1 MPALRISHMRKE
13 LLQCEEQR
21 TYFLGKPRSG
31 IIIRLDPRP
40 PPNYR
45 SPMFQTFDDL
55 SDPSCGA
62 PRAALLRAELK
73 RRGLDGFLIPRADAH
88 QGEYVPPH
96 DCRLQWLTGFTG
108 SAGTAAVL
116 LDEAAIFVDGRY
128 TIQVREQVDTDVFPA
143 QHLVSEPV
151 TDWLADRL
159 KPGQKLGIDAM
170 LHTVREVRRLEAVCE
185 EAGAELVALEDN
197 PVDAVWQDRPEPPL
211 GQVALY
217 PDALAGKA
225 SSDKIAGI
233 QAGLADKKA
242 DACVLTQPDSIA
254 WLFNIRGS
262 DVSHTPLPLSFA
274 TVPAEGKPS
283 LYIDGRKLSNSVRD
297 VLSELADLGEPGDF
311 RGGLEALGKA
321 GAKVLIDPALAGV
334 GIADAITEAGGTLIE
349 AQDPVLLP
357 KAVKNAVE
365 LKGAREAHLRDA
377 AAYVNF
383 LCWFDEEAPKGG
395 LDEIGAAV
403 RLEEFRQATGVLKDI
418 SFDTIS
424 GAGPNGAICHYR
436 VSGKSNL
443 SIPLGKPF
451 LIDSGAQYE
460 DGTTDITRTL
470 AVGEMSAEMKRH
482 YTLVLKGHIAISTA
496 RFPEGTTGAQ
506 LDTLARIDLWKAGL
520 DFDHGTGHGVGAYL
534 SVHEGP
540 QRIAKTGT
548 VPLKPGMILSNE
560 PGYYPAGEYGIRL
573 ENLEV
578 VTEARDIP
586 GGERPMLGFET
597 ITLVP
602 FDLRLVEAGLLT
614 RAERDWLNRYHERV
628 RSEVGPLVGAK
639 ERIWLEKATGA
650 I

>member
-1 MPALRISHMRKE
+1 
-13 LLQCEEQR
+13 
-21 TYFLGKPRSG
+21 
-31 IIIRLDPRP
+31 
-40 PPNYR
+40 
-45 SPMFQTFDDL
+45 MFQTFDDL

-62 PRAALLRAELK
+62 PHLALLRTELSS
-73 RRGLDGFLIPRADAH
+73 RGLDGFLIPRADAH

-108 SAGTAAVL
+108 SAGMAAVL
-116 LDEAAIFVDGRY
+116 GEDAAIFVDGRY
-128 TIQVREQVDTDVFPA
+128 TIQVREQVDMEVFPA
-143 QHLVSEPV
+143 QHLINEPV
-151 TDWLADRL
+151 TDWLTKRL

-170 LHTVREVRRLEAVCE
+170 LHTVREVRRLKTICE
-185 EAGAELVALEDN
+185 DAGAELVTLDDN
-197 PVDAVWQDRPEPPL
+197 PLDAVWVGRPDAPV

-217 PDALAGKA
+217 PIELAGRTATDKLAQIQLALAE
-225 SSDKIAGI
+225 
-233 QAGLADKKA
+233 KKA

-262 DVSHTPLPLSFA
+262 DVTHTPLPLSFA
-274 TVPAEGKPS
+274 TVPARGKPS

-297 VLSELADLGEPGDF
+297 SLSELTDISQPGDF
-311 RGGLEALGKA
+311 RSGLAALGA
-321 GAKVLIDPALAGV
+321 SGASVLIDPALAGI
-334 GIADAITEAGGTLIE
+334 GIADAITDAGGTLVE

-357 KAVKNAVE
+357 KAVKNETE

-383 LCWFDEEAPKGG
+383 LCWFDEEAPKGQ
-395 LDEIGAAV
+395 LDEIGVAEK
-403 RLEEFRQATGVLKDI
+403 LEEFRRATGVLKDI

-436 VSGKSNL
+436 VSRSSNL
-443 SIPLGKPF
+443 PIPLGKPF

-470 AVGEMSAEMKRH
+470 AVGDVSDEMKKH
-482 YTLVLKGHIAISTA
+482 FTLVLKGHIAISTA
-496 RFPEGTTGAQ
+496 RFPEGTSGAQ

-534 SVHEGP
+534 GVHEGP

-573 ENLEV
+573 ENLEI
-578 VTEARDIP
+578 VTEARDVE

-602 FDLRLVEAGLLT
+602 MDRRLVDVSLLT
-614 RAERDWLNRYHERV
+614 AAERDWLNRYHARV
-628 RSEVGPLVGAK
+628 REEVGPLVGAR
-639 ERIWLEKATGA
+639 ERIWLEQATEP

>member
-1 MPALRISHMRKE
+1 MPVFDEEIDPEE
-13 LLQCEEQR
+13 LSVLIPACGQITVQR
-21 TYFLGKPRSG
+21 
-31 IIIRLDPRP
+31 
-40 PPNYR
+40 
-45 SPMFQTFDDL
+45 MFQTFDDL

-62 PRAALLRAELK
+62 PHAALLRAELA
-73 RRGLDGFLIPRADAH
+73 RRGLDGFLVPRADAH

-108 SAGTAAVL
+108 SAGMAAVL
-116 LDEAAIFVDGRY
+116 GNAAAIFVDGRY
-128 TIQVREQVDTDVFPA
+128 TIQVREQVDLDVFPA
-143 QHLVSEPV
+143 RHLINEPV
-151 TDWLADRL
+151 TDWLAEHL
-159 KPGQKLGIDAM
+159 KPGQKLAIDAM
-170 LHTVREVRRLEAVCE
+170 LHTVREVRRLQEVCRD
-185 EAGAELVALEDN
+185 AGAELVTLGDN
-197 PVDAVWQDRPEPPL
+197 PVDVVWDDRPEPPL
-211 GQVALY
+211 GDVSLY
-217 PDALAGKA
+217 PVALAGREA
-225 SSDKIAGI
+225 QDKIAEV
-233 QAGLADKKA
+233 QAALGDKKA

-262 DVSHTPLPLSFA
+262 DVNHTPLPLSFA
-274 TVPAEGKPS
+274 TVPRDGKPA

-297 VLSELADLGEPGDF
+297 TLSDLADLCEPDGFMHGLKAFGE
-311 RGGLEALGKA
+311 A
-321 GAKVLIDPALAGV
+321 GARVLIDPALAGI
-334 GIADAITEAGGTLIE
+334 GIADAITGAGGTLVE

-357 KAVKNAVE
+357 KAIKNETE
-365 LKGAREAHLRDA
+365 LKGAREAHIRDA

-383 LCWFDEEAPKGG
+383 LCWFDEVAPKGE
-395 LDEIGAAV
+395 LDEIGAAEK
-403 RLEEFRQATGVLKDI
+403 LEEFRRQTGVLKDI

-436 VSGKSNL
+436 VSRTSNL
-443 SIPLGKPF
+443 KIPVGKPF

-460 DGTTDITRTL
+460 DGTTDITRTI
-470 AVGEMSAEMKRH
+470 AVGEVSAEMKRH
-482 YTLVLKGHIAISTA
+482 YTLVLKGHIAISIA
-496 RFPEGTTGAQ
+496 KFPAGTTGAQ

-573 ENLEV
+573 ENLEI

-602 FDLRLVEAGLLT
+602 MDLRLVEPALLT
-614 RAERDWLNRYHERV
+614 GPERDWLNRYHERV
-628 RSEVGPLVGAK
+628 RAEIGPLVGAR
-639 ERIWLEKATGA
+639 ERIWLEQATKE

>member
-1 MPALRISHMRKE
+1 
-13 LLQCEEQR
+13 
-21 TYFLGKPRSG
+21 
-31 IIIRLDPRP
+31 
-40 PPNYR
+40 
-45 SPMFQTFDDL
+45 MFQTFDDL

-62 PRAALLRAELK
+62 PHAALLRAELS

-108 SAGTAAVL
+108 SAGVAAVL
-116 LDEAAIFVDGRY
+116 GEEAAIFVDGRY
-128 TIQVREQVDTDVFPA
+128 TIQVREQVDMGVFPA
-143 QHLVSEPV
+143 QHLVTEPV
-151 TDWLADRL
+151 TDWLAARL

-170 LHTVREVRRLEAVCE
+170 LHTVREVRRLREICA
-185 EAGAELVALEDN
+185 EAGAELVALGDN
-197 PVDAVWQDRPEPPL
+197 PVDSVWEHRPEPPL
-211 GQVALY
+211 GQVMLY
-217 PDALAGKA
+217 PEALAGKSA
-225 SSDKIAGI
+225 GEKIGELQKALDG
-233 QAGLADKKA
+233 KKA

-274 TVPAEGKPS
+274 TVPSSGKPS
-283 LYIDGRKLSNSVRD
+283 LYIDSRKLSNSVRD
-297 VLSELADLGEPGDF
+297 ALSELADLAEPGDF
-311 RGGLEALGKA
+311 EGGLKALGRGGAR
-321 GAKVLIDPALAGV
+321 VQIDPALAGI
-334 GIADAITEAGGTLIE
+334 GIAEAITEAGGTLIE

-383 LCWFDEEAPKGG
+383 LCWFDAEAPKGA
-395 LDEIGAAV
+395 LDEIGAAEK
-403 RLEEFRQATGVLKDI
+403 LEEFRAGTGVLKDI

-436 VSGKSNL
+436 VSRKSNL
-443 SIPLGKPF
+443 KIPVGKPF

-470 AVGEMSAEMKRH
+470 AVGEMAAEMKKH

-496 RFPEGTTGAQ
+496 KFPAGTTGAQ

-520 DFDHGTGHGVGAYL
+520 DFDHGTGHGVGAFL

-548 VPLKPGMILSNE
+548 VPLQPGMILSNE

-602 FDLRLVEAGLLT
+602 FDLRLVEPGMLT
-614 RAERDWLNRYHERV
+614 PDERAWLNRYHERV
-628 RSEVGPLVGAK
+628 RAEVGPLVGAK
-639 ERIWLEKATGA
+639 ERIWLEQATRE

>member
-1 MPALRISHMRKE
+1 
-13 LLQCEEQR
+13 
-21 TYFLGKPRSG
+21 
-31 IIIRLDPRP
+31 
-40 PPNYR
+40 
-45 SPMFQTFDDL
+45 MFQSFEDL

-62 PRAALLRAELK
+62 PNAALLRAELA
-73 RRGLDGFLIPRADAH
+73 RRNLDGFLIPRADAH

-108 SAGTAAVL
+108 SAGVAAVL
-116 LDEAAIFVDGRY
+116 GNEAAIFVDGRY
-128 TIQVREQVDTDVFPA
+128 TIQVREQVDMDVFPA
-143 QHLVSEPV
+143 QHLINEPVSE
-151 TDWLADRL
+151 WLGKHL

-170 LHTVREVRRLEAVCE
+170 LHTVREVRRLRKVCE
-185 EAGAELVALEDN
+185 DAGAELVTLGDN
-197 PVDAVWQDRPEPPL
+197 PVDSVWQDRPEPPL
-211 GQVALY
+211 GLVSLY
-217 PDALAGKA
+217 PSELAGKT
-225 SSDKIAGI
+225 SREKINEI
-233 QAGLADKKA
+233 QAALGDKKA

-274 TVPAEGKPS
+274 TLPAEGKPS

-297 VLSELADLGEPGDF
+297 ALTELTDLAEPADFMTGLKALGE
-311 RGGLEALGKA
+311 A
-321 GAKVLIDPALAGV
+321 GAKVMIDPALAGI

-357 KAVKNAVE
+357 KAVKNDAE

-377 AAYVNF
+377 AAFVNF
-383 LCWFDEEAPKGG
+383 LCWFDEEVGKGD
-395 LDEIGAAV
+395 LDEIGAAEK
-403 RLEEFRQATGVLKDI
+403 LEEFRRATGVLKEI

-436 VSGKSNL
+436 VSRSSNL
-443 SIPLGKPF
+443 KIPSGRPF
-451 LIDSGAQYE
+451 LIDSGGQYE

-470 AVGEMSAEMKRH
+470 AVGDVSAEMKKH
-482 YTLVLKGHIAISTA
+482 FTLVLKGHIAISTA
-496 RFPEGTTGAQ
+496 RFPNGTTGAQ

-534 SVHEGP
+534 GVHEGP

-573 ENLEV
+573 ENLEI
-578 VTEARDIP
+578 VTEARDIA
-586 GGERPMLGFET
+586 GGERPMLSFET

-602 FDLRLVEAGLLT
+602 MDLRLVDGSLLSN
-614 RAERDWLNRYHERV
+614 AERDWLNRYHARV
-628 RSEVGPLVGAK
+628 REEVGPLVGAK
-639 ERIWLEKATGA
+639 ERIWLEQATEA

>member
-1 MPALRISHMRKE
+1 
-13 LLQCEEQR
+13 
-21 TYFLGKPRSG
+21 
-31 IIIRLDPRP
+31 
-40 PPNYR
+40 
-45 SPMFQTFDDL
+45 MFQNFDDL

-62 PRAALLRAELK
+62 PHLALLGTELS

-108 SAGTAAVL
+108 SAGMAAVL
-116 LDEAAIFVDGRY
+116 DNEAAIFVDGRY
-128 TIQVREQVDTDVFPA
+128 TIQVREQVDMEVFPA
-143 QHLVSEPV
+143 QHLINEPV
-151 TDWLADRL
+151 TDWLSTRL

-170 LHTVREVRRLEAVCE
+170 LHTVREVRRLKKICE
-185 EAGAELVALEDN
+185 DAGAELISLGDN
-197 PVDAVWQDRPEPPL
+197 PIDNVWEDRPSAPV
-211 GQVALY
+211 GQVSLY
-217 PDALAGKA
+217 SVELAGKSA
-225 SSDKIAGI
+225 ADKIAEVQTAI
-233 QAGLADKKA
+233 TENKA

-262 DVSHTPLPLSFA
+262 DVNHTPLPLSFA
-274 TVPAEGKPS
+274 TVPSKGKPS
-283 LYIDGRKLSNSVRD
+283 LFIDGRKLSNSVRD
-297 VLSELADLGEPGDF
+297 ALADLTDLAAPDEF
-311 RGGLEALGKA
+311 KSGLAALGKS
-321 GAKVLIDPALAGV
+321 GAKVMIDPALAGI
-334 GIADAITEAGGTLIE
+334 GIADAITEPGGSLVE

-357 KAVKNAVE
+357 KAVKNETE
-365 LKGAREAHLRDA
+365 LQGAREAHLRDA

-383 LCWFDEEAPKGG
+383 LCWFDEEAPKGE
-395 LDEIGAAV
+395 LDEISVAEK
-403 RLEEFRQATGVLKDI
+403 LEAFRRETGVLKDI

-436 VSGKSNL
+436 VSRTSNL
-443 SIPLGKPF
+443 PIPHGKPF

-470 AVGEMSAEMKRH
+470 AVGDVSAEMKKH
-482 YTLVLKGHIAISTA
+482 FTLVLKGHIAISTA
-496 RFPEGTTGAQ
+496 KFPEGTSGAQ

-534 SVHEGP
+534 GVHEGP

-548 VPLKPGMILSNE
+548 VPLKSGMILSNE

-573 ENLEV
+573 ENLEI
-578 VTEARDIP
+578 VTEARDIK

-602 FDLRLVEAGLLT
+602 MDRRLIDVSLLSEAD
-614 RAERDWLNRYHERV
+614 RDWLNRYHKKV
-628 RSEVGPLVGAK
+628 REMVGPLVGAK
-639 ERIWLEKATGA
+639 ERIWLEQATEA

>member
-1 MPALRISHMRKE
+1 MR
-13 LLQCEEQR
+13 
-21 TYFLGKPRSG
+21 PR
-31 IIIRLDPRP
+31 
-40 PPNYR
+40 NYLAA
-45 SPMFQTFDDL
+45 MFQTFDDL

-62 PRAALLRAELK
+62 PHVALLRAELS
-73 RRGLDGFLIPRADAH
+73 RRGLDGFLVPRADAH

-116 LDEAAIFVDGRY
+116 GEDAAIFVDGRY
-128 TIQVREQVDTDVFPA
+128 TIQVRDQVDMAVFPA
-143 QHLVSEPV
+143 RHLINEPV
-151 TDWLADRL
+151 TDWLAERL
-159 KPGQKLGIDAM
+159 QAGQKLGIDAM
-170 LHTVREVRRLEAVCE
+170 LHTVREVRRLEEICKA
-185 EAGAELVALEDN
+185 AGATLVKLTHN
-197 PVDAVWQDRPEPPL
+197 PVDSVWKNRPEPPL

-217 PDALAGKA
+217 PVELAGRA
-225 SSDKIAGI
+225 SKDKIAEI
-233 QAGLADKKA
+233 QSALGEKKA

-262 DVSHTPLPLSFA
+262 DVTHTPLPLSFA

-283 LYIDGRKLSNSVRD
+283 LFIDGRKLSNSVRD
-297 VLSELADLGEPGDF
+297 ALADLTDLNEPTEF
-311 RGGLEALGKA
+311 KPGLEALGKA
-321 GAKVLIDPALAGV
+321 GARVMIDPSLAGI
-334 GIADAITEAGGTLIE
+334 GIADAITGAGGTLLE

-357 KAVKNAVE
+357 KAVKNETE
-365 LKGAREAHLRDA
+365 LKGARAAHIRDA
-377 AAYVNF
+377 AAFVNF
-383 LCWFDEEAPKGG
+383 LCWFDEVAPKGD
-395 LDEIGAAV
+395 LDEISAAEK
-403 RLEEFRQATGVLKDI
+403 LEEFRRDTGVLKDI

-436 VSGKSNL
+436 VSRSSNL
-443 SIPLGKPF
+443 KIPVGKPF

-470 AVGEMSAEMKRH
+470 AVGEVSAEMKKH

-496 RFPEGTTGAQ
+496 KFPEGTTGAQ

-534 SVHEGP
+534 GVHEGP
-540 QRIAKTGT
+540 QRISKTGT

-560 PGYYPAGEYGIRL
+560 PGYYPAGEYGIRI
-573 ENLEV
+573 ENLEI
-578 VTEARDIP
+578 VTPARDLP

-602 FDLRLVEAGLLT
+602 MDLRLIEPGLLT
-614 RAERDWLNRYHERV
+614 AAERDWLNRYHEKV
-628 RSEVGPLVGAK
+628 RNEIGPLVGAK
-639 ERIWLEKATGA
+639 ERIWLEQATKA

>member
-1 MPALRISHMRKE
+1 
-13 LLQCEEQR
+13 
-21 TYFLGKPRSG
+21 
-31 IIIRLDPRP
+31 
-40 PPNYR
+40 
-45 SPMFQTFDDL
+45 MFQTFDDL

-62 PRAALLRAELK
+62 PHAALLRAELD

-108 SAGTAAVL
+108 SAGLAAVL
-116 LDEAAIFVDGRY
+116 GKEAAIFVDGRY
-128 TIQVREQVDTDVFPA
+128 TIQVRDQVDMEVFPA
-143 QHLVSEPV
+143 RHLINEPV

-170 LHTVREVRRLEAVCE
+170 LHTVREVRRLREVCE
-185 EAGAELVALEDN
+185 EAGAELVALQDN
-197 PVDAVWQDRPEPPL
+197 PVDSIWEDRPEPPV
-211 GQVALY
+211 GQVTLY
-217 PDALAGKA
+217 PVELAGRA
-225 SSDKIAGI
+225 AGDKIAEI
-233 QAGLADKKA
+233 QSGLKGKKA

-262 DVSHTPLPLSFA
+262 DVNHTPLPLSFA
-274 TVPAEGKPS
+274 TVPSEGRPS

-297 VLSELADLGEPGDF
+297 ALSDLT
-311 RGGLEALGKA
+311 GLEEPSEFTAGLAALGKA
-321 GAKVLIDPALAGV
+321 GAKVMIDPALAGI
-334 GIADAITEAGGTLIE
+334 GIAEAITGAGGSLIE

-357 KAVKNAVE
+357 KAIKNATE
-365 LKGAREAHLRDA
+365 LKGARAAHLRDA
-377 AAYVNF
+377 AAFVNF
-383 LCWFDEEAPKGG
+383 LCWFDVEAPKGE
-395 LDEIGAAV
+395 LDEIGAAEK
-403 RLEEFRQATGVLKDI
+403 LEEFRRATGALKDI

-424 GAGPNGAICHYR
+424 GAGSNGAICHYR
-436 VSGKSNL
+436 VSHSSNL
-443 SIPLGKPF
+443 KIPVGKPF

-470 AVGEMSAEMKRH
+470 AVGEVSAEMKKH
-482 YTLVLKGHIAISTA
+482 FTLVLKGHIAISTA

-540 QRIAKTGT
+540 QRIAKTGSQ
-548 VPLKPGMILSNE
+548 PLKPGMILSNE

-573 ENLEV
+573 ENLEI
-578 VTEARDIP
+578 VTEARDVP

-602 FDLRLVEAGLLT
+602 MDLRLVEVSLLT
-614 RAERDWLNRYHERV
+614 AAERDWLNRYHARV
-628 RSEVGPLVGAK
+628 REEIGPLVGAK
-639 ERIWLEKATGA
+639 ERIWLERATEA
-650 I
+650 V

>member
-1 MPALRISHMRKE
+1 
-13 LLQCEEQR
+13 
-21 TYFLGKPRSG
+21 
-31 IIIRLDPRP
+31 
-40 PPNYR
+40 
-45 SPMFQTFDDL
+45 MFQSFDDL

-62 PRAALLRAELK
+62 PHAALLRAELS
-73 RRGLDGFLIPRADAH
+73 RLGLDGFLVPRADAH

-108 SAGTAAVL
+108 SAGVAVVL
-116 LDEAAIFVDGRY
+116 GDEAAIFVDGRY
-128 TIQVREQVDTDVFPA
+128 TIQVREQVDQDVFPA
-143 QHLVSEPV
+143 QHLVADPV
-151 TDWLADRL
+151 TGWLAARL
-159 KPGQKLGIDAM
+159 KSGQKLGIDAM
-170 LHTVREVRRLEAVCE
+170 LHTVREVRRLKKVCE
-185 EAGAELVALEDN
+185 EAGAELLVLEKN
-197 PVDAVWQDRPEPPL
+197 PVDSVWADRPEPPI
-211 GQVALY
+211 GQVSLY
-217 PDALAGKA
+217 PVEFAGKP
-225 SSDKIAGI
+225 SQEKIAEI
-233 QAGLADKKA
+233 QLAISEKKA

-297 VLSELADLGEPGDF
+297 ALADLTSLAEPNDF
-311 RGGLEALGKA
+311 IDGLKALGES
-321 GAKVLIDPALAGV
+321 GSKVMIDPGLAGI
-334 GIADAITEAGGTLIE
+334 GIADAITGAGGSLVE
-349 AQDPVLLP
+349 EQDPVLLP
-357 KAVKNAVE
+357 KAVKNGVE
-365 LKGAREAHLRDA
+365 LKGARTAHIRDA

-383 LCWFDEEAPKGG
+383 LCWFDEEAPKGE
-395 LDEIGAAV
+395 LDEIGAAEK
-403 RLEEFRQATGVLKDI
+403 LEEFRRETGVLKDI

-436 VSGKSNL
+436 VSQASNL
-443 SIPLGKPF
+443 KIPLGKPY

-470 AVGEMSAEMKRH
+470 AVGEVSEEMKKH

-496 RFPEGTTGAQ
+496 KFPEGTSGAQ

-540 QRIAKTGT
+540 QRIAKTGSA
-548 VPLKPGMILSNE
+548 PLKPGMILSNE

-573 ENLEV
+573 ENLEI
-578 VTEARDIP
+578 VTEPKDIP
-586 GGERPMLGFET
+586 GGDRPMLGFET

-602 FDLRLVEAGLLT
+602 MDLRLIDATLLT
-614 RAERDWLNRYHERV
+614 TEERDWLNGYHEKV
-628 RSEVGPLVGAK
+628 REEIGPLVGTRQ
-639 ERIWLEKATGA
+639 RIWLENATKA

>member
-1 MPALRISHMRKE
+1 
-13 LLQCEEQR
+13 
-21 TYFLGKPRSG
+21 
-31 IIIRLDPRP
+31 
-40 PPNYR
+40 
-45 SPMFQTFDDL
+45 MFQTFDDL

-62 PRAALLRAELK
+62 PHLALLRAELS

-116 LDEAAIFVDGRY
+116 GDDAAVFVDGRY
-128 TIQVREQVDTDVFPA
+128 TIQVREQVDMDVFPA
-143 QHLVSEPV
+143 QHLINEPV
-151 TDWLADRL
+151 TEWLAKRL

-170 LHTVREVRRLEAVCE
+170 LHPVREVRRLKQICE
-185 EAGAELVALEDN
+185 DAGAELVSLEDN
-197 PVDAVWQDRPEPPL
+197 PVDSAWDDRPGAPV
-211 GQVALY
+211 GAVALY
-217 PDALAGKA
+217 SETLAGRPSA
-225 SSDKIAGI
+225 DKIAEI
-233 QAGLADKKA
+233 QAAIAEKKA

-262 DVSHTPLPLSFA
+262 DVTHTPLPLSFA
-274 TVPAEGKPS
+274 TVPAKGKPS
-283 LYIDGRKLSNSVRD
+283 LFIDGRKLSNSVRD
-297 VLSELADLGEPGDF
+297 ALADLTELSEPQSFKD
-311 RGGLEALGKA
+311 GLISLGKS
-321 GAKVLIDPALAGV
+321 GAKVMIDPALAGI
-334 GIADAITEAGGTLIE
+334 GIADAITGAGGTLVE

-357 KAVKNAVE
+357 KAVKNATE
-365 LKGAREAHLRDA
+365 LQGTREAHLRDA

-383 LCWFDEEAPKGG
+383 LCWFDEEAPKGN
-395 LDEIGAAV
+395 LDEISVAEK
-403 RLEEFRQATGVLKDI
+403 LESFRRETGVLKDI

-436 VSGKSNL
+436 VSRRSNL
-443 SIPLGKPF
+443 PIPSGKPF

-460 DGTTDITRTL
+460 DGTTDITRTI
-470 AVGEMSAEMKRH
+470 AVGDVSDEMKKH
-482 YTLVLKGHIAISTA
+482 FTLVLKGHIAISTA
-496 RFPEGTTGAQ
+496 RFPEGTSGAQ

-520 DFDHGTGHGVGAYL
+520 DFDHGTGHGVGTYL
-534 SVHEGP
+534 GVHEGP

-573 ENLEV
+573 ENLEI
-578 VTEARDIP
+578 VTEARDIA

-602 FDLRLVEAGLLT
+602 MDRRLVDVSLLSE
-614 RAERDWLNRYHERV
+614 AERDWLNRYHRKV
-628 RSEVGPLVGAK
+628 RDVVGPLVGVK
-639 ERIWLEKATGA
+639 ERIWLERATEE

>member
-1 MPALRISHMRKE
+1 ML
-13 LLQCEEQR
+13 
-21 TYFLGKPRSG
+21 PR
-31 IIIRLDPRP
+31 
-40 PPNYR
+40 NYLAA
-45 SPMFQTFDDL
+45 MFQTFDDL

-62 PRAALLRAELK
+62 PHAALLRAELS
-73 RRGLDGFLIPRADAH
+73 RRGLDGFLVPRADAH

-108 SAGTAAVL
+108 SAGMAAIL
-116 LDEAAIFVDGRY
+116 GDEAAIFVDGRY
-128 TIQVREQVDTDVFPA
+128 TIQVRDQVDMAVFPA
-143 QHLVSEPV
+143 RHLITEPV

-170 LHTVREVRRLEAVCE
+170 LHTVREVRRLEEVCE
-185 EAGAELVALEDN
+185 AAGAKLVKLTHN
-197 PVDAVWQDRPEPPL
+197 PLDTVWKDRPEPPL
-211 GQVALY
+211 GQVSLY
-217 PDALAGKA
+217 PEELAGRA
-225 SSDKIAGI
+225 SKDKIAEI
-233 QAGLADKKA
+233 QSALGEKKA

-262 DVSHTPLPLSFA
+262 DVTHTPLPLSFA

-297 VLSELADLGEPGDF
+297 ALADLTELNEPADF
-311 RGGLEALGKA
+311 KPGLEAFGKA
-321 GAKVLIDPALAGV
+321 GARVMIDPGLAGI
-334 GIADAITEAGGTLIE
+334 GIADAITDAGGTLLE
-349 AQDPVLLP
+349 AQDPILLP
-357 KAVKNAVE
+357 KAIKNETE
-365 LKGAREAHLRDA
+365 LKGARTAHIRDA
-377 AAYVNF
+377 AAFVNF
-383 LCWFDEEAPKGG
+383 LCWFDEVAPNGD
-395 LDEIGAAV
+395 LDEISAAEK
-403 RLEEFRQATGVLKDI
+403 LEQFRQETGVLKDI

-436 VSGKSNL
+436 VSRSSNL
-443 SIPLGKPF
+443 EIPVGKPF

-470 AVGEMSAEMKRH
+470 AVGEVSADMKKH

-496 RFPEGTTGAQ
+496 KFPEGTTGAQ

-540 QRIAKTGT
+540 QRISKTGT
-548 VPLKPGMILSNE
+548 VALKPGMILSNE
-560 PGYYPAGEYGIRL
+560 PGYYPAGEYGIRI
-573 ENLEV
+573 ENLEI
-578 VTEARDIP
+578 VTPARDLP

-602 FDLRLVEAGLLT
+602 MDLRLVEPGLLT
-614 RAERDWLNRYHERV
+614 AAERDWLNSYHEKV
-628 RSEVGPLVGAK
+628 RAEIGPLVGAK
-639 ERIWLEKATGA
+639 ERIWLEQATKA

>member
-1 MPALRISHMRKE
+1 MIPACGQITV
-13 LLQCEEQR
+13 QR
-21 TYFLGKPRSG
+21 
-31 IIIRLDPRP
+31 
-40 PPNYR
+40 
-45 SPMFQTFDDL
+45 MFQTFDDL

-62 PRAALLRAELK
+62 PHAALLRTELA
-73 RRGLDGFLIPRADAH
+73 RRGLDGFLVPRADAH

-108 SAGTAAVL
+108 SAGMAAVL
-116 LDEAAIFVDGRY
+116 GNAAAIFVDGRY
-128 TIQVREQVDTDVFPA
+128 TIQVREQVDLDVFPA
-143 QHLVSEPV
+143 RHLINEPV
-151 TDWLADRL
+151 TDWLAEHL
-159 KPGQKLGIDAM
+159 EPGQKLGIDAM
-170 LHTVREVRRLEAVCE
+170 LHTVREVRRLREVCRD
-185 EAGAELVALEDN
+185 AGAELVTLGDN
-197 PVDAVWQDRPEPPL
+197 PVDDVWDDRPEPPL
-211 GQVALY
+211 GDVSLY
-217 PDALAGKA
+217 PVTLAGRDA
-225 SSDKIAGI
+225 QDKIAEI
-233 QAGLADKKA
+233 QAALGDKKA

-262 DVSHTPLPLSFA
+262 DVNHTPLPLSFA
-274 TVPAEGKPS
+274 TVPREGKPA

-297 VLSELADLGEPGDF
+297 ALSDLADLGESDGFMPGLKAF
-311 RGGLEALGKA
+311 GEA
-321 GAKVLIDPALAGV
+321 GARVLIDPALAGI
-334 GIADAITEAGGTLIE
+334 GIADAITGAGGTLVE

-357 KAVKNAVE
+357 KAIKNEIE
-365 LKGAREAHLRDA
+365 LKGAREAHIRDA

-383 LCWFDEEAPKGG
+383 LCWFDEVAPKGD
-395 LDEIGAAV
+395 LDEIGAAEK
-403 RLEEFRQATGVLKDI
+403 LEEFRRQTGVLKDI

-436 VSGKSNL
+436 VSRTSNL
-443 SIPLGKPF
+443 KIPVGKPF

-460 DGTTDITRTL
+460 DGTTDITRTI
-470 AVGEMSAEMKRH
+470 AVGEVSAEMKRH
-482 YTLVLKGHIAISTA
+482 FTLVLKGHIAISIA
-496 RFPEGTTGAQ
+496 KFPAGTTGAQ

-573 ENLEV
+573 ENLEI

-602 FDLRLVEAGLLT
+602 MDLRLVEPALLT
-614 RAERDWLNRYHERV
+614 GPERDWLNRYHERV
-628 RSEVGPLVGAK
+628 RAEIGPLVGAR
-639 ERIWLEKATGA
+639 ERIWLEQATKE

>member
-1 MPALRISHMRKE
+1 M
-13 LLQCEEQR
+13 
-21 TYFLGKPRSG
+21 Y
-31 IIIRLDPRP
+31 
-40 PPNYR
+40 
-45 SPMFQTFDDL
+45 QTFDDL

-62 PRAALLRAELK
+62 PHAARLRAELA
-73 RRGLDGFLIPRADAH
+73 RRGLDGFLVPRADAH

-108 SAGTAAVL
+108 SAGLAAVL
-116 LDEAAIFVDGRY
+116 ETDAAIFVDGRY
-128 TIQVREQVDTDVFPA
+128 TIQVREQVDMEVFPA
-143 QHLVSEPV
+143 RHLVNEPV
-151 TDWLADRL
+151 TDWLAQRL
-159 KPGQKLGIDAM
+159 KPGQKLGVDAL
-170 LHTVREVRRLEAVCE
+170 LHTVREVRRLRAVCE
-185 EAGAELVALEDN
+185 KAGAELVPLQDN
-197 PVDAVWQDRPEPPL
+197 PVDRVWEDRPEPPV
-211 GQVALY
+211 GQVSLY
-217 PDALAGKA
+217 PTSLAGQEA
-225 SSDKIAGI
+225 DGKIAGI
-233 QAGLADKKA
+233 QTALFEKNA

-262 DVSHTPLPLSFA
+262 DVSHSPVPLSFV
-274 TVPAEGKPS
+274 TLPS
-283 LYIDGRKLSNSVRD
+283 NGRPTLYIDGHKLSNSVRD
-297 VLSELADLGEPGDF
+297 GLSDLTDLKEPGDF
-311 RGGLEALGKA
+311 LSDLAVLGSD
-321 GAKVLIDPALAGV
+321 GARVLIDPALAGI
-334 GIADAITEAGGTLIE
+334 GIAEAITGAGGTLVE

-357 KAVKNAVE
+357 KAVKNATE
-365 LKGAREAHLRDA
+365 LDGARAAHIRDA
-377 AAYVNF
+377 AAFVNF
-383 LCWFDEEAPKGG
+383 LTWFDQVAPEGE
-395 LDEIGAAV
+395 LDEIGAAEK
-403 RLEEFRQATGVLKDI
+403 LEEFRRATGVLKDI

-436 VSGKSNL
+436 VGRSSNL
-443 SIPLGKPF
+443 KIPLGKPF
-451 LIDSGAQYE
+451 LIDSGGQYE

-573 ENLEV
+573 ENLEI
-578 VTEARDIP
+578 VTGPAEVAD
-586 GGERPMLGFET
+586 GERPMLGFET

-602 FDLRLVEAGLLT
+602 MDLRLVEPELLT
-614 RAERDWLNRYHERV
+614 GAERDWLNRYHQRV
-628 RSEVGPLVGAK
+628 RSEIGPLVGAA
-639 ERIWLEKATGA
+639 ERIWLEHATKA